1 MRDTTYLFLSV
12 DLFLLHDHLTMF
24 GVEECVVTDGAD
36 DRAVALRVRG
46 CDRFDAYYS

>member
-1 MRDTTYLFLSV
+1 
-12 DLFLLHDHLTMF
+12 MF
-24 GVEECVVTDGAD
+24 AVEECVVTGSAD